1 MRQNIYELLKNRALN
16 VQEEFNILY
25 KLYAEEYSIDYAGQF
40 CSVEEYI
47 DATYFRSLPIRGTCL
62 SLSDLFDRIGLNTFD
77 VTIDTL
83 LLFCEFLFAITPDEE
98 LKCNPDFDRCVN
110 TIFGNI
116 EAILEKTNHELT
128 RNADGNYIIVAKN
141 NEATLAAQLVDEN
154 VAYEIM
160 EYNHFAIKGDLDG
173 KRKILN
179 IIAAYIE
186 PILNCHTLKDNGNE
200 QLEKDMG
207 FVLNNF
213 NIRHNNKEGTKAN
226 DYIASINPDDLEEW
240 YDKAYQ
246 LAISVIIMVNYMPI
260 KQEIK
265 NIKQQYAFKN

>member
-1 MRQNIYELLKNRALN
+1 M
-16 VQEEFNILY
+16 Y

-40 CSVEEYI
+40 YSVEEYI
-47 DATYFRSLPIRGTCL
+47 DATYFRSFPIRGTCL
-62 SLSDLFDRIGLNTFD
+62 SLSDLFDRIGLNISV

-83 LLFCEFLFAITPDEE
+83 LLFCEFLFAITPDKE
-98 LKCNPDFDRCVN
+98 LRCNPDLDRSVR

-141 NEATLAAQLVDEN
+141 NETTLAAQLVDEN
-154 VAYEIM
+154 MAYEIM

-173 KRKILN
+173 KQKILN
-179 IIAAYIE
+179 IIATYIE
-186 PILNCHTLKDNGNE
+186 PILNSHTLKDNGYD
-200 QLEKDMG
+200 QLEKDVG
-207 FVLNNF
+207 FILNNF
-213 NIRHNNKEGTKAN
+213 HIRHNNKEGTKAN
-226 DYIASINPDDLEEW
+226 DYIATIIPDDLEEW

-246 LAISVIIMVNYMPI
+246 LAISAIIMVNYLPI

-265 NIKQQYAFKN
+265 DIKQQYTFKN